1 MARKRKRQVAEE
13 VANAAAG
20 AAGGGVS
27 PPMTNRGDETPIDYL
42 SLTLHDS
49 QLSKRLS
56 VVAQELGLQGDA
68 EVWFQECAFKPRG
81 YTKLRLGP
89 YGCAIKSGA
98 HKGTHEN
105 FEGKGEFFSSFAAPE
120 ISGFLRLLVSMGSRY
135 NVPRIDIKLDHCP
148 FTPRQ
153 IYLAIKR
160 GETRTRLRRES
171 LKWIH
176 SGDGDTVYLG
186 NRQNLLIR
194 CYNLRGFT
202 RFELECRD
210 AKTTARLEAFIGS
223 EPATWDDLAVGFI
236 REVVDFVERS
246 DRPERA
252 PLLPF
257 WTEFVGEAEKRKTK
271 SVAVAE
277 PVLPFQAFAE
287 RVYGYHAPMVR
298 MLSEL
303 TGEEIEEIV
312 FTRQLSKRQHARLLT
327 LKKELYEAIR
337 WWQSRGKVLPPFP
350 VPSFE

>member
-1 MARKRKRQVAEE
+1 MAGKRKAPLARGRG
-13 VANAAAG
+13 NATGG

-49 QLSKRLS
+49 QLSKRLD
-56 VVAQELGLQGDA
+56 VVAVVLALQGEA
-68 EVWFQECAFKPRG
+68 TAWFQESGFGTKG
-81 YTKLRLGP
+81 YARLIHGP
-89 YGCAIKSGA
+89 YGCAIKA
-98 HKGTHEN
+98 RAYKGSHEN
-105 FEGKGEFFSSFAAPE
+105 FEGKGDFFSSFAASE
-120 ISGFLRLLVSMGSRY
+120 IGRFLHLVVSMGSRY
-135 NVPRIDIKLDHCP
+135 RVPQIDIKQDHCP

-153 IYLAIKR
+153 IYRAIKC
-160 GETRTRLRRES
+160 GQVRTRLRRES

-186 NRQNLLIR
+186 SRQNILIR

-223 EPATWDDLAVGFI
+223 EPTTWDDLAVGFI
-236 REVVDFVERS
+236 REVIDFVEGS

-257 WTEFVGEAEKRKTK
+257 WAEFVGEAEKRKTK
-271 SVAVAE
+271 PVAVAE
-277 PVLPFQAFAE
+277 PVLPFQAFGE

-303 TGEEIEEIV
+303 TGEEVEEIV

-327 LKKELYEAIR
+327 LKKQLYEAIR
-337 WWQSRGKVLPPFP
+337 WWQSRGKMLPPFP